1 MYIFTNKTCGHL
13 KMIYIFIT
21 IILGE
26 MVQMIAKNR
35 SANAGVEILYILLI
49 NIRVTFWY
57 LSVNNNIL
65 QVRDQVQLHKTQFLA
80 DVFIFYWCPY
90 KHSW

>member
-1 MYIFTNKTCGHL
+1 
-13 KMIYIFIT
+13 MIYIFIGLV

-26 MVQMIAKNR
+26 TLQMIAKNR
-35 SANAGVEILYILLI
+35 SVNTGVEILYALLI

-80 DVFIFYWCPY
+80 DVFIFYWCSD